1 MTSRV
6 QAVIFDMDGTLIDAR
21 DWHYRALNEALE
33 IFGEHIS
40 LDEHSS
46 TFNGL
51 PTKVK
56 LAKLTQDGRIPEHLH
71 GLISDIKQDRTL
83 REIAKNCFPRVEHLL
98 LLAWLKNRSI
108 PMAVATNS
116 IRETAETM
124 LKSAGVFE
132 YLDCVITNE
141 DVNSSKPHPEI
152 YLRACEALGVDPQN
166 ALVLEDHEY
175 GVESAKSAGCIVVEV
190 DGPWDV
196 STRLIERYFTDNNTE
211 SVD

>member
-1 MTSRV
+1 MPSEV

-33 IFGEHIS
+33 IFGENIS
-40 LDEHSS
+40 LEEHLS

-56 LAKLTQDGRIPEHLH
+56 LAKLTQQGRIPGNLH
-71 GLISDIKQDRTL
+71 GLISEVKQDRTL
-83 REIAKNCFPRVEHLL
+83 REIAKNCFPTVEHLL
-98 LLAWLKNRSI
+98 LLAWLKKRNI

-124 LKSAGVFE
+124 LRSAGVFE
-132 YLDCVITNE
+132 FLDCVITNE
-141 DVNSSKPHPEI
+141 DVGKSKPHPEI
-152 YLRACEALGVDPQN
+152 YNKACEALGVTPEN
-166 ALVLEDHEY
+166 ALVIEDHEY

-196 STRLIERYFTDNNTE
+196 STKLLEGYFNNNSTE